1 MSSKETRKNIIQA
14 GQKAVEELIKVA
26 KEPIVDSDDDISA
39 DRLKNAAATKKL
51 AIFDAFEI
59 LNRIQEEENLL
70 EGKTPEEKKERVFKG
85 FAEGR
90 STLFK
95 TGIISK
101 SFSNAKY
108 RLEIVCAWMLWAA
121 STTNKAPSQA
131 AIERETSYEKSTWPG
146 VSIKF
151 KI

>member
-1 MSSKETRKNIIQA
+1 MNIIQA

-59 LNRIQEEENLL
+59 LNRIQEEENILD
-70 EGKTPEEKKERVFKG
+70 GKEVEDKAKVFKG

-90 STLFK
+90 S
-95 TGIISK
+95 
-101 SFSNAKY
+101 
-108 RLEIVCAWMLWAA
+108 R
-121 STTNKAPSQA
+121 
-131 AIERETSYEKSTWPG
+131 
-146 VSIKF
+146 
-151 KI
+151 